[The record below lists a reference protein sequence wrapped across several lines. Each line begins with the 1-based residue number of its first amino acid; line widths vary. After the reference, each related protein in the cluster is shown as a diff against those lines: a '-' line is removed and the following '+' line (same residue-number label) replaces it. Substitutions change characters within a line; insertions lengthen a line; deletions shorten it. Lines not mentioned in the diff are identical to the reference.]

1 MATPDKLEDAPNQI
15 KDLEKAFKDCLGNL
29 TSQDY
34 FSPNESEETRQTVE
48 HTIQHFLDTAR
59 QTEAFF
65 LTQRLHLSVQKPEQV
80 LKEEIIE
87 LRQELERKEKLI
99 EKHHERLQ
107 SWQGLLQ
114 RSNIPIPPS
123 SAATPSQPSLPPP
136 AQSQGYPGPPQQM
149 GPGPGMMPQGAG
161 VQAGQ
166 YPGPPLPGAQGYG
179 MPPPHQLPPSYTQNP
194 LTYLE
199 QNLSNIGM
207 PERR

>member
-1 MATPDKLEDAPNQI
+1 MATPENLEDGPNQI
-15 KDLEKAFKDCLGNL
+15 KDLEKAFKDCIANL

-34 FSPNESEETRQTVE
+34 FSPNESEETRQSVE

-59 QTEAFF
+59 QTEALF

-80 LKEEIIE
+80 LKEEIAE

-107 SWQGLLQ
+107 AWQNLLQ
-114 RSNIPIPPS
+114 RGGNLPPS
-123 SAATPSQPSLPPP
+123 SSSTAPSQSSSFPPP
-136 AQSQGYPGPPQQM
+136 AQSQGYPGPPQQL
-149 GPGPGMMPQGAG
+149 GGPGMMSQGGG

-166 YPGPPLPGAQGYG
+166 YPGPPLSGAQGYG